1 MASSDH
7 NLHENSNVL
16 KRWIRFISYPF
27 VVVATRM
34 FRGIHFFEQFYIKLY
49 NIYAFVS
56 QMMFF
61 VLCSLVFNEK
71 VESDRFE
78 EYLLMAL
85 KTLLFYSVFTY
96 FTTKTKDILSSNRI
110 LIFHNWNL
118 MEGICRI
125 VIEWAKAIIV
135 VICLREQGIDFRPS
149 VPYAVSTFSY
159 YLCTEKIFTD
169 IFRKAFQYCAF
180 AIFDDLEH
188 LYVPLLL
195 NIYTVTL
202 SITIELYFFLTTK
215 FVNFAFVCSY
225 FLIYIRIKDSY
236 YNYWKILELEKQ
248 TFDNFRNASQKQLDE
263 YDDICAVCLNKMSK
277 AKITPCN
284 HYFHPNCLKECL
296 KNSFLCP
303 LCKLNF

>member
-1 MASSDH
+1 
-7 NLHENSNVL
+7 
-16 KRWIRFISYPF
+16 
-27 VVVATRM
+27 M

-149 VPYAVSTFSY
+149 VLYAVSTFSY

-188 LYVPLLL
+188 L
-195 NIYTVTL
+195 
-202 SITIELYFFLTTK
+202 
-215 FVNFAFVCSY
+215 
-225 FLIYIRIKDSY
+225 IKDSY

-263 YDDICAVCLNKMSK
+263 YDDICAAAL
-277 AKITPCN
+277 ATI
-284 HYFHPNCLKECL
+284 L
-296 KNSFLCP
+296 LCP
-303 LCKLNF
+303 CLLERGSLANLCPDKSNNLTCLLSCGIAIIPFAETLNLFTAESTLIVATGYLIFFRSHTFTLLSSEPETTLSSLVNTAEVTLLKFSHKY